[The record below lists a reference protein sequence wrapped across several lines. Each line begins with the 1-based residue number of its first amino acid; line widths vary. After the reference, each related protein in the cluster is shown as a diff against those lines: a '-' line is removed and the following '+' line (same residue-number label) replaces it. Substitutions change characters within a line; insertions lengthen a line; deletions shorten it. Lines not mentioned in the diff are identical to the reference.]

1 MKNYSAKEIK
11 NIVLIGAPGTGK
23 TTLAEA
29 MAFEG
34 KVIDRRGSIE
44 TNNTI
49 SDNTDIEHEY
59 KRSIYATTLFTE
71 FMGRKLN
78 IIDCPGSDDFC
89 GNLFSAFKVG
99 DVGVMVMNA
108 QNGWQVGDEIQSRYA
123 RILNKPLIGV
133 INQLDGDKANFEA
146 TVEGIRAA
154 SSVKPVIVQY
164 PVEQGPG
171 FTAFIDVLMMKMYR
185 FTDENGTREDLEI
198 PEDQLEYAQALN
210 QELSEAA
217 AVYDDALMELY
228 FEKGA
233 LTQDDIRSG
242 LKLGVANREVMPI
255 FCCSGKRDIGTKRLM
270 EFIITVAPGP
280 TTPTTAPKFI
290 STEGEELVADD
301 TQPTAL
307 FVFKSQIEQHIGEI
321 TYFRVIRGK
330 VTEGSELVNSRTGNK
345 EKLSQ
350 LFAVAGKN
358 RIKVTELSAG
368 DIGCTVKLKATRTND
383 TLAAAGAHVK
393 VEPIVFPE
401 PRYRAAVKAKE
412 QGDEEKLG
420 KLLNDIKYEDPTIL
434 VEYSKELKQ
443 TIIQGQGEHHLN
455 IVKSRLASENKL
467 EIEFFAPKIP
477 YRETITK
484 VAQADYRHKKQSGGA
499 GQFGEVH
506 MVIEPYYEGMPEPT
520 KYKVAGKEITVNIKG
535 KEEYDLDWGG
545 KLQFYNSI
553 VGGAIDARFMPAILK
568 GIMEKMDEGPLTGSY
583 ARDIR
588 VVIYDG
594 KMHPVDSNE
603 ISFKLAA
610 RNAFKDA
617 FRNAGPKIMEPIYS
631 VEVLTPSEYMGA
643 VMSDLQNRR
652 AMIMGMESD
661 KGFDRLNARVP
672 LAELYR
678 YSTSLSSLTSGAATY
693 TMQFSSYEQVP
704 ADVQD
709 KLLKAYTD
717 TDED

>member
-1 MKNYSAKEIK
+1 
-11 NIVLIGAPGTGK
+11 
-23 TTLAEA
+23 
-29 MAFEG
+29 MAYEG

-44 TNNTI
+44 TNNTL

-59 KRSIYATTLFTE
+59 KRSIYSTILFTE

-89 GNLFSAFKVG
+89 GSLFSAFKVG

-108 QNGWQVGDEIQSRYA
+108 QNGWEVGDEIQSRYA
-123 RILNKPLIGV
+123 RILNKPVIGV
-133 INQLDGDKANFEA
+133 INQLDGDKANYEA
-146 TVEGIRAA
+146 MLEGIRAA
-154 SSVKPVIVQY
+154 SPVKPVIVQY
-164 PVEQGPG
+164 PVSQGAG
-171 FTAFIDVLMMKMYR
+171 FSSFIDVLMMKMYH
-185 FTDENGTREDLEI
+185 FTDENGTREELEI
-198 PEDQLEYAQALN
+198 PAEELERARELN
-210 QELSEAA
+210 QELTEAA

-228 FEKGA
+228 FEKGM
-233 LTQDDIRSG
+233 LTQDDIRAG
-242 LKLGVANREVMPI
+242 LKLGVAKRDLMPI

-270 EFIITVAPGP
+270 EFIINVAPGP
-280 TTPTTAPKFI
+280 QSAPKFL
-290 STEGEELVADD
+290 TTDGEELAADE
-301 TQPTAL
+301 TQPTVA

-330 VTEGSELVNSRTGNK
+330 ITEGMELVNSRTGNK

-358 RIKVTELSAG
+358 RIKVTELAAG
-368 DIGCTVKLKATRTND
+368 DIGCTVKLKGTRTND
-383 TLAAAGAHVK
+383 TLAAAASVVT

-412 QGDEEKLG
+412 QSDEEKLG
-420 KLLNDIKYEDPTIL
+420 KLLNDAKYEDPTIL

-455 IVKSRLASENKL
+455 ILKSRLASENKMEL
-467 EIEFFAPKIP
+467 EYFAPKIP

-506 MVIEPYYEGMPEPT
+506 MVIEPYYEGIPEPT
-520 KYKVAGKEITVNIKG
+520 RYKVAGKDITVNIKG
-535 KEEYDLDWGG
+535 KEEYDLEWGG

-568 GIMEKMDEGPLTGSY
+568 GVMEKMDEGPLTGSY

-588 VVIYDG
+588 IVVYDG

-610 RNAFKDA
+610 RNAFKEA
-617 FRNAGPKIMEPIYS
+617 FRNAGPKIMEPIYA

-678 YSTSLSSLTSGAATY
+678 YSTSLSSITSGAATY
-693 TMQFSSYEQVP
+693 TMQFASYEQVP
-704 ADVQD
+704 ADVQER
-709 KLLKAYTD
+709 LLKAYSD